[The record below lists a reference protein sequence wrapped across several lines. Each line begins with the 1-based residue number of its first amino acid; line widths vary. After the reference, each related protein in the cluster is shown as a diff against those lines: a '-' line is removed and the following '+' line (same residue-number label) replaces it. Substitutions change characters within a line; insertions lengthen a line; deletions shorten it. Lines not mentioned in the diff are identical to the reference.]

1 MQKVGKVI
9 NKFHPKCQT
18 IQFSLI
24 DNKKYFSSHFLLPNA
39 KDVVDD
45 DEIEGQFSDGERRK
59 FFLLIE

>member
-1 MQKVGKVI
+1 MQIVGKVI

-45 DEIEGQFSDGERRK
+45 DADVDEIEGQFSDGERRK
-59 FFLLIE
+59 F